1 MRAYRISLNRI
12 RLFMLET
19 QRIREDLAEQ
29 LRKWITRVE
38 HEAEQTKD
46 LKIKGEWTRLLGF
59 LSQTLNSIMK
69 VYDEVRLDEDIQKA
83 REILDELE
91 RLKEKL
97 DRRERELEAWERRL
111 QAKEEELV
119 RREQAL
125 QAKQTSS

>member
-1 MRAYRISLNRI
+1 MRGYRISLNKI

-29 LRKWITRVE
+29 LQKWIIRVE
-38 HEAEQTKD
+38 HEAERTED
-46 LKIKGEWTRLLGF
+46 PKIRAEWTRLLGF

-69 VYDEVRLDEDIQKA
+69 AYDQVRLDEDIQEA
-83 REILDELE
+83 REILDEIE
-91 RLKEKL
+91 KLKEKL
-97 DRRERELEAWERRL
+97 DRRERELEDWERRL